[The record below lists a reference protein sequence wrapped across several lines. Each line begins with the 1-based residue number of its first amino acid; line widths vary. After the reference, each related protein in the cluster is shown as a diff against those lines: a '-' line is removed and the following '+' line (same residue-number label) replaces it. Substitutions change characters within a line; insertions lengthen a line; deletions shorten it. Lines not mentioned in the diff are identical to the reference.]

1 MEIYS
6 FKDQEDN
13 KKIKVLMKKLIQS
26 RHLIPVIGSGF
37 TAGTDTKSGTVPNM
51 LELKNQMIDL
61 LLKTDDYHKMRKE
74 EFENVSMSLLT
85 PDFWRKMD
93 KYNNLRRRFVEYV
106 EANFTNVRDLP
117 ALKRKFLNSG
127 WRYIYAR
134 SW

>member
-93 KYNNLRRRFVEYV
+93 KYNNLRLCR
-106 EANFTNVRDLP
+106 
-117 ALKRKFLNSG
+117 
-127 WRYIYAR
+127 IC
-134 SW
+134 

>member
-51 LELKNQMIDL
+51 LE
-61 LLKTDDYHKMRKE
+61 
-74 EFENVSMSLLT
+74 
-85 PDFWRKMD
+85 
-93 KYNNLRRRFVEYV
+93 
-106 EANFTNVRDLP
+106 
-117 ALKRKFLNSG
+117 
-127 WRYIYAR
+127 
-134 SW
+134 